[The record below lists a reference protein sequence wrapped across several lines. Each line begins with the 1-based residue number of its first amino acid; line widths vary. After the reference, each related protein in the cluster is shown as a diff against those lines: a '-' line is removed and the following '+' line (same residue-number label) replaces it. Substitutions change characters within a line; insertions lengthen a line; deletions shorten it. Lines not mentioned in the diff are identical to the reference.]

1 MCLFIRI
8 SGKELLWNHRKI
20 DMTIGDK
27 ILVIEETEEGTFEWD
42 GEVVAVNDV
51 YVETTHRRNAYDART
66 MAFL

>member
-1 MCLFIRI
+1 
-8 SGKELLWNHRKI
+8 
-20 DMTIGDK
+20 MTIGDK